1 MLFRTVRAL
10 AVRGGAVMVLAAMLA
25 VAAPS
30 LAGAAPGDI
39 GVEGPSYG
47 DLGGSATGTKPE
59 SKLWFNDGIWWAD
72 MYDAA
77 TSRHRI
83 HRLDRS
89 AQTWSDAGTT
99 LDTRRASRSDVLWD
113 GSAGKLYVASHVTTT
128 TGAAAS
134 SSQAGK
140 LWRYSYSSVTKT
152 YALDAGYPVDVN
164 AAKSETL
171 VLDKDSTGRL
181 WATWVA
187 GNRVYVNRTN
197 GTDNAWGT
205 PYVIPGSTAVDSDD
219 ISSLIAFGGRIGVMW
234 SNQAGGRMEF
244 AVHQDGAADSAW
256 SLATVPTGWSPDDH
270 INLKTN
276 AAGEVF
282 AATKTSESGSRPL
295 ALLLKRTAGGSW
307 SSHVFGLGSDSHTRP
322 IVVLDEPAGQ
332 VRMYATCPQPPATSG
347 QSGGDICEKSTSM
360 ASPSFGSG
368 IGTAIIRDQ
377 GTPKMNDATASK
389 HNITAASGNVILAA
403 NATTDRYWHRDVGG
417 STPPPPGGPTAAF
430 TATPTSGTAPL
441 DVQFTDTSTGSPTSW
456 SWSFGD
462 GGTST
467 QRNPSH
473 QFTAPGTYTV
483 TLTVAD
489 ANGNSDGE
497 TKSGLI
503 AVGTTPP
510 PPGGQ
515 QAFDAVADAHVKS
528 TSATK
533 NYGTETTLRVRAGT
547 SPSDT
552 TYRSYLKFDVAG
564 LSGAPTGAKLRLFV
578 TDATPDG
585 GRVFPVAST
594 WTETGITWANAPQ
607 PGATSVGNAGSTTAG
622 AWVEIDLGAS
632 TVTGN
637 GTYSFALVTTSSNSG
652 YYASR
657 QAADKPQLVV
667 STDDVEPPPPGALTA
682 NFTGSPTSG
691 VGPLNVSFTDTSTGG
706 PTGWTWDFGDGTTST
721 AQNPSHTYTAP
732 GTYDVKLTVTG
743 AGATPA
749 EVTKQD
755 FVTVTSEPPPP
766 TGTRTLLPVADAHV
780 KNTSANSNYGTLGTL
795 QIRQGDASNT
805 TTYRAYLKF
814 DVTGLTGP
822 VSGAKLRLFVTDAS
836 PDGGQVF
843 RVGDG
848 WTEPALTWNNAPVL
862 PPAGIGSAG
871 SVAAG
876 TWVEINLGGAI
887 TGNGTYSFAIATTSS
902 NSAIYTSREGANK
915 PELVLPG

>member
-1 MLFRTVRAL
+1 MLFRTVRAS
-10 AVRGGAVMVLAAMLA
+10 AVRGGALTVVLALIAL
-25 VAAPS
+25 AAPS
-30 LAGAAPGDI
+30 LAGAAAGDI
-39 GVEGPSYG
+39 GVEGASYG

-72 MYDAA
+72 MYNAA
-77 TSRHRI
+77 TSQHRI
-83 HRLDRS
+83 HRLNRT

-140 LWRYSYSSVTKT
+140 LWRYSYSAVTKT

-171 VLDKDSTGRL
+171 VIDKDSTGRL
-181 WATWVA
+181 WATWTQ
-187 GNRVYVNRTN
+187 GSRVYVNHTN

-205 PYVIPGSTAVDSDD
+205 PYQLPGSTALDSDD
-219 ISSLIAFGGRIGVMW
+219 ISSLIAFGGKVGVMW

-244 AVHQDGAADSAW
+244 AVHADGASDSAW
-256 SLATVPTGWSPDDH
+256 ALATVPTGWSPDDH

-282 AATKTSESGSRPL
+282 VATKTSETGTRPL
-295 ALLLKRTAGGSW
+295 TLLLKRSAGGSW
-307 SSHVFGLGSDSHTRP
+307 SSTVFGLGTDSNTRP
-322 IVVLDEPAGQ
+322 IVVLDEPAGLA
-332 VRMYATCPQPPATSG
+332 RMYATCPQPPATSG

-360 ASPSFGSG
+360 ANPSFAPGA
-368 IGTAIIRDQ
+368 GTAVIRDQ

-389 HNITAASGNVILAA
+389 HNVTAASGNVIVAA
-403 NATTDRYWHRDVGG
+403 NATTDVYWHRDFGA
-417 STPPPPGGPTAAF
+417 SAPPPGGPTAAF

-456 SWSFGD
+456 SWTFGD

-467 QRNPSH
+467 LRNPSH
-473 QFTAPGTYTV
+473 QYTAPGTYTV
-483 TLTVAD
+483 TLTATD

-497 TKSGLI
+497 TKTGLI
-503 AVGTTPP
+503 TVGDTPP

-528 TSATK
+528 TSATS
-533 NYGTETTLRVRAGT
+533 NYGNDTTLRVRAGT
-547 SPSDT
+547 SATDA
-552 TYRSYLKFDVAG
+552 TYVTYLKFDVAG
-564 LSGAPTGAKLRLFV
+564 LSGAPTAAKLRLFT

-585 GRVFPVAST
+585 GRVFPVANT
-594 WTETGITWANAPQ
+594 WTETGITWNARPL
-607 PGATSVGNAGSTTAG
+607 PGATSVGNAGPTTAG
-622 AWVEIDLGAS
+622 AWVEVDLGAAIA
-632 TVTGN
+632 GN
-637 GTYSFALVTTSSNSG
+637 GTYSFALVSSSSNSG
-652 YYASR
+652 LYSSR
-657 QAADKPQLVV
+657 QGANKPQLVV
-667 STDDVEPPPPGALTA
+667 STGSGPPPPAELTA
-682 NFTGSPTSG
+682 NFTGSPTAG
-691 VGPLNVSFTDTSTGG
+691 VGPLNVSFADTSTGG
-706 PTGWTWDFGDGTTST
+706 PTGWSWDFGDGGSST
-721 AQNPSHTYTAP
+721 AQSPSHTYTAP
-732 GTYDVKLTVTG
+732 GTYDVKLTVTRSG
-743 AGATPA
+743 AAPS
-749 EVTKQD
+749 EVTKQG
-755 FVTVTSEPPPP
+755 FVTVTAEPPPP

-780 KNTSANSNYGTLGTL
+780 KNTSANTNYGTLGSL

-805 TTYRAYLKF
+805 TTYRTYLKF

-836 PDGGQVF
+836 PDGGRVY
-843 RVGDG
+843 RVGDT
-848 WTEPALTWNNAPVL
+848 WTESALTWNNAPVL
-862 PPAGIGSAG
+862 PPTSIGTAG

-876 TWVEINLGGAI
+876 TWVEIDLGSAI
-887 TGNGTYSFAIATTSS
+887 TGNGTYSFAIATSS
-902 NSAIYTSREGANK
+902 TNSAIYTSREGTSK